1 MLAAILVVL
10 VIAELAISVWCLT
23 RFNAA
28 REEMRMIERHQE
40 TISDMIR
47 NWTPGQG
54 EEPID
59 LDAQTIGAANEVLES
74 ATDEQLEQAAQIL
87 KKLGLGEKV

>member
-23 RFNAA
+23 RFNAV

-47 NWTPGQG
+47 NWTSGQG
-54 EEPID
+54 EEPIE
-59 LDAQTIGAANEVLES
+59 LDAKTIGAANDVLES
-74 ATDEQLEQAAQIL
+74 ATDEQLEQAAEIL